1 MQLEQGSEFIM
12 VERIRHGTMREEV
25 FQQLRERILLGYYAK
40 GTALTESRVSQEL
53 GVSRT
58 PIREAFSQ
66 LLLDGLVT
74 ASPNKS
80 IIVQGFDEQDILD
93 LYEVRSRIE
102 TLAADRAANQMTD
115 EQRLALQDVYAR
127 EVADTDNPASKVSHL
142 QSLDAG
148 FHDLIFQGSGSK
160 ILRNMLTAI
169 NHYTRS
175 ARLVS
180 LTMPGRSRNVLQEH
194 ARVLDAILH
203 RDGAEAHEQMRIHIA
218 MAAAS
223 YQAVSRIRRTP

>member
-1 MQLEQGSEFIM
+1 MLLEREADFVMSG
-12 VERIRHGTMREEV
+12 RHGTMREEV

-40 GTALTESRVSQEL
+40 GTALTELRVSQEL

-66 LLLDGLVT
+66 LLFDGLVSAT
-74 ASPNKS
+74 PNKS
-80 IIVQGFDEQDILD
+80 MIVEGFDEQDMLD

-102 TLAADRAANQMTD
+102 TLAAERAASQMSD
-115 EQRLALQDVYAR
+115 SQRQALQKVYER
-127 EVADTDNPASKVSHL
+127 EAADTDNPDIRVGHL
-142 QSLDAG
+142 QSLDAD

-160 ILRNMLTAI
+160 ILRNMLTSI

-175 ARLVS
+175 ARIVS
-180 LTMPGRSRNVLQEH
+180 LSMPGRSKNVLQEH
-194 ARVLDAILH
+194 ARILEAILR
-203 RDGAEAHEQMRIHIA
+203 RDGAEAHEQMRAHIA

-223 YQAVSRIRRTP
+223 FQAVGRNRSTP

>member
-1 MQLEQGSEFIM
+1 MQLEREVDFVMSG
-12 VERIRHGTMREEV
+12 RHGTMREEV
-25 FQQLRERILLGYYAK
+25 FQQLRERILLGYYTK

-66 LLLDGLVT
+66 LLFDGLVT

-80 IIVQGFDEQDILD
+80 IIVQGFDEQDMLD

-102 TLAADRAANQMTD
+102 TLAAARAASQMTNS
-115 EQRLALQDVYAR
+115 QRQDLQNVFER
-127 EVADTDNPASKVSHL
+127 EVTDTDDPDIRVSHL

-160 ILRNMLTAI
+160 ILRNMLTSI
-169 NHYTRS
+169 NQYTRS

-180 LTMPGRSRNVLQEH
+180 LSMPGRSKNVLQEH
-194 ARVLDAILH
+194 ARILEAILR
-203 RDGAEAHEQMRIHIA
+203 RDGEAAHEQMRVHIA

-223 YQAVSRIRRTP
+223 FQAVGRNRSTP